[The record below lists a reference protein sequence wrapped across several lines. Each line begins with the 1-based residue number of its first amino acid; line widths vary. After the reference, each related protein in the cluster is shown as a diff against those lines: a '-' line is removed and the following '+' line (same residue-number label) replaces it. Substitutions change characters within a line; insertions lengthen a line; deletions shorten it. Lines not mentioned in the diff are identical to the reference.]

1 MTMLNLTIVPPYWQ
15 EAIAHL
21 LKDEVMA
28 RLIASFPDEVLKNH
42 GNAFHTLMRAVVGQ
56 QISVKAAEAVWQRLE
71 AQIKTISPQQLLTV
85 REEVLRQCG
94 LSRQKISYL
103 TAIASAFEQEILTPG
118 QWDQMGDEAIV
129 RQLIGI
135 RGIGQWTAEMFLIFH
150 LNRPDVLPLTDLG
163 LLNGIKL
170 HYGTISKSE
179 MLTLSQQWRPY
190 RTVATWYL
198 WRSLDAMTVQY

>member
-1 MTMLNLTIVPPYWQ
+1 MLKLTNIPPYWT
-15 EAIAHL
+15 EAITHL

-28 RLIASFPDEVLKNH
+28 GLIASFPDEVLKNH
-42 GNAFHTLMRAVVGQ
+42 GNAFHTLIRAVVGQ
-56 QISVKAAEAVWQRLE
+56 QISVKAADAVWQRLE
-71 AQIKTISPQQLLTV
+71 AQLKIISPQQLLTV

-94 LSRQKISYL
+94 ISRQKISYL
-103 TAIASAFEQEILTPG
+103 TAIANAFEQEILPSN
-118 QWDQMGDEAIV
+118 QWYEMGDEAIV
-129 RQLIGI
+129 RQLVAI

-163 LLNGIKL
+163 LINAIKL
-170 HYGTISKSE
+170 YYGSITKSE

-198 WRSLDAMTVQY
+198 WRSLDATTVQY